1 MYHVGAQSVDERMV
15 NVHYYYYKQT
25 FYFLELSVK
34 DKLCTAVVIFTTYIP
49 CMTNLVGF
57 HSNFRCDM
65 YRMLLLIFDL
75 NT

>member
-1 MYHVGAQSVDERMV
+1 MYHVRAQSVDEHRI

-34 DKLCTAVVIFTTYIP
+34 DQLCTALVIFTTSIP
-49 CMTNLVGF
+49 CMTNLIGF
-57 HSNFRCDM
+57 HSNFRCYI
-65 YRMLLLIFDL
+65 YRMLLLIFDP